1 MNHIGEIAAFAT
13 SFCWTIT
20 SLAFE
25 KAGKKVGSY
34 TVNIIRLFIAILFVS
49 LYTAVFRGMPFPSDA
64 PAHAWIWLSISG
76 FIGFVIGD
84 LLLFESLVRNGSRI
98 TMLIMASVPL
108 ITSILS
114 YFVLNELMTVNQI
127 IGMLITLIGIVLVI
141 IKIDSSNGQMV
152 LSHPLKDILFAV
164 GGAMGQATGLILSK
178 FGMADYDPIASTQ
191 IRLIAAIIGFSLVF
205 TLRKDWDKVKTALSN
220 IPAMKYITLGSF
232 FGPTL
237 GVSLSLIAVKYTNPG
252 IASTLMSLTPI
263 IIIPFAIFYLKEKMD
278 FKEILGAFVA
288 VIGVAYIFM
297 SKKLVKKGQFFYFAI

>member
-25 KAGKKVGSY
+25 KAGKQVGSY
-34 TVNIIRLFIAILFVS
+34 SVNIIRLFMAILLIS
-49 LYTAVFRGMPFPSDA
+49 LFTTISRGMPFPIDA
-64 PAHAWIWLSISG
+64 TPHTWVWLSISG

-84 LLLFESLVRNGSRI
+84 LLLFESLVRNGSRV
-98 TMLIMASVPL
+98 TMLIMAGVPL

-114 YFVLNELMTVNQI
+114 YFVLNELMTINQI
-127 IGMLITLIGIVLVI
+127 IGMLITLLGIVLVI
-141 IKIDSSNGQMV
+141 IKKDSLSGQMV
-152 LSHPLKDILFAV
+152 LSHSLKDLSFAL
-164 GGAMGQATGLILSK
+164 GGAFGQATGLILSK

-191 IRLIAAIIGFSLVF
+191 IRIIAAIIGFSLVF
-205 TLRKDWDKVKTALSN
+205 TIRKDWHKVKTSLSN
-220 IPAMKYITLGSF
+220 IPAMKYIILGSF

-237 GVSLSLIAVKYTNPG
+237 GVSLSLVAVKYTNPG

-278 FKEILGAFVA
+278 FKEILGAFIA
-288 VIGVAYIFM
+288 VFGVAYIFM
-297 SKKLVKKGQFFYFAI
+297 T

>member
-1 MNHIGEIAAFAT
+1 MDHIGEIAAFAT

-20 SLAFE
+20 SIAFE

-34 TVNIIRLFIAILFVS
+34 TVNIIRLFIAILFIS
-49 LYTAVFRGMPFPSDA
+49 LYTTIFKGMPFPTNA
-64 PAHAWIWLSISG
+64 PVHAWIWLSISG
-76 FIGFVIGD
+76 FVGFVIGD

-108 ITSILS
+108 IAGILS
-114 YFVLNELMTVNQI
+114 YFVLNELMTINQI
-127 IGMLITLIGIVLVI
+127 IGMLITLLGIVLVV
-141 IKIDSSNGQMV
+141 IKKDSLSGQMV
-152 LSHPLKDILFAV
+152 LSHPIKDLLFAV
-164 GGAMGQATGLILSK
+164 GGAFGQASGLILSK

-191 IRLIAAIIGFSLVF
+191 IRIIAAIIGFSLVF
-205 TLRKDWDKVKTALSN
+205 TLRKDWHKVKTSLLN
-220 IPAMKYITLGSF
+220 ISAMKYITLGSF

-278 FKEILGAFVA
+278 FKEILGAFIA
-288 VIGVAYIFM
+288 VFGVAYIFM
-297 SKKLVKKGQFFYFAI
+297 T

>member
-1 MNHIGEIAAFAT
+1 MDHIGEIAAFAT

-34 TVNIIRLFIAILFVS
+34 TVNIIRLFIAIIIIS
-49 LYTAVFRGMPFPSDA
+49 IYTTIFRGMVFPTDA
-64 PAHAWIWLSISG
+64 PAHAWIWLSVSG
-76 FIGFVIGD
+76 FVGFVIGD

-114 YFVLNELMTVNQI
+114 YFVLNEIMTINQI
-127 IGMLITLIGIVLVI
+127 IGMLITLLGIVLVI
-141 IKIDSSNGQMV
+141 IKKDGESGQIV
-152 LSHPLKDILFAV
+152 FSYPIKDLMLAV
-164 GGAMGQATGLILSK
+164 GGAVGQATGLILSK

-191 IRLIAAIIGFSLVF
+191 IRVIAAIIGFSLVF
-205 TLRKDWDKVKTALSN
+205 TLRRDWHKVKRVLLN
-220 IPAMKYITLGSF
+220 IPAMKYIILGSF
-232 FGPTL
+232 FGPSL

-288 VIGVAYIFM
+288 VFGVAYIFM
-297 SKKLVKKGQFFYFAI
+297 T

>member
-288 VIGVAYIFM
+288 VFGVAYIFM
-297 SKKLVKKGQFFYFAI
+297 T